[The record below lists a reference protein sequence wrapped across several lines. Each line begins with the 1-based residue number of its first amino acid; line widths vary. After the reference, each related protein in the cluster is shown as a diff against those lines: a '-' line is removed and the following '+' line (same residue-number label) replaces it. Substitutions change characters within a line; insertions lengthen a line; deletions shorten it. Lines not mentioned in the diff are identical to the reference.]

1 LSSTTQWWSVGIGIG
16 SVFIG
21 VAILLVCI
29 ALMNVLS
36 RLGKTLDE
44 VDRQIATLGV
54 PVATTLT
61 HVGGIANT
69 ADSTLAR
76 AGVAV
81 AQLESVAAKATNIAA
96 QIGTAVN
103 NVVSGLRRS
112 KPDDATTPV
121 LHTRSYPETPR

>member
-1 LSSTTQWWSVGIGIG
+1 MSSTTEWWSLGIGIG
-16 SVFIG
+16 SLFIG
-21 VAILLVCI
+21 IAILIVCI
-29 ALMNVLS
+29 ALTNVLS

-76 AGVAV
+76 AGLAV
-81 AQLESVAAKATNIAA
+81 AQLESAAGKATSMAA
-96 QIGTAVN
+96 QLGTVVN
-103 NVVSGLRRS
+103 NFVSGLRRS
-112 KPDDATTPV
+112 KPDDAIM
-121 LHTRSYPETPR
+121 Y